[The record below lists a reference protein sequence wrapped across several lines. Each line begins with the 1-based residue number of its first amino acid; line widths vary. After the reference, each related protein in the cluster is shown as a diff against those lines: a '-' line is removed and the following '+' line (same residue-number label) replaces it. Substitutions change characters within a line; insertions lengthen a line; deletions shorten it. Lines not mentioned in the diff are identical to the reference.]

1 MCIRD
6 SPMIGIPNMV
16 PHIPVLI
23 TIIFLLLYGT
33 VNKVKFSLL
42 QESMIQSVSTSMGA
56 VFLFF
61 FIGILVSILMMSGA
75 IPTLMFLGLNVIS
88 TKVFYLSSF
97 LITAIIG
104 MAIGSSLTTVATL
117 GAVSYTHL

>member
-1 MCIRD
+1 MFDLVQHRKPVKFEAFIMIIIVFFMLGY
-6 SPMIGIPNMV
+6 PMIDIPNMV

-75 IPTLMFLGLNVIS
+75 IPTLMFLGLD
-88 TKVFYLSSF
+88 
-97 LITAIIG
+97 II
-104 MAIGSSLTTVATL
+104 
-117 GAVSYTHL
+117 

>member
-1 MCIRD
+1 
-6 SPMIGIPNMV
+6 MIGIPNMV
-16 PHIPVLI
+16 LHIPVLI
-23 TIIFLLLYGT
+23 TIIFLLLYGIT
-33 VNKVKFSLL
+33 NKVKFSLL

-97 LITAIIG
+97 
-104 MAIGSSLTTVATL
+104 
-117 GAVSYTHL
+117 